1 MEGNIVANLM
11 VIYEILSKSR
21 YSCIQ
26 DCLLYYTMY
35 PRYQLFMAKE
45 LIEYWMWEDLL
56 GEVDFIHEM
65 LEEVEVILDKL
76 KYASLLESV
85 DLENGEKMVTL

>member
-1 MEGNIVANLM
+1 
-11 VIYEILSKSR
+11 
-21 YSCIQ
+21 
-26 DCLLYYTMY
+26 
-35 PRYQLFMAKE
+35 MAKE

-65 LEEVEVILDKL
+65 LEEVEVILDNL

-85 DLENGEKMVTL
+85 DLENGVKMVTLQENR